1 MALAL
6 ILGGCAHRTPAEVRA
21 QEVLSQAKVAEVDLR
36 IDCTPLDAEVSVDRV
51 PRGLCSDYQDA
62 GTGLRLGKGMHQVA
76 VRKAGFHPYVTY
88 VEPSG
93 ARLSLTARLVPEK
106 AEGSTP

>member
-6 ILGGCAHRTPAEVRA
+6 VLGGCAHRTPAEVRA
-21 QEVLSQAKVAEVDLR
+21 QQVLRDAKVAEVDLR
-36 IDCTPLDAEVSVDRV
+36 IDCAPLDAEVSVDRV
-51 PRGLCSDYQDA
+51 PRGLCSDYQGA

-76 VRKAGFHPYVTY
+76 VRKTGFRPYVTY

-93 ARLSLTARLVPEK
+93 ARLSLTARLVSEK
-106 AEGSTP
+106 SEGSTP